1 MKGQLLRKRGLM
13 ESDFI
18 YVIPA
23 GIFMLAMLIR
33 RPMFEY
39 RGEIKERRVKSRRAD
54 RRMTSFRRRSCDL
67 EDEVEEKREVED
79 RRDITKE
86 KRRRDRRALERIK
99 RL

>member
-13 ESDFI
+13 ESEFI

-33 RPMFEY
+33 RPLFVY
-39 RGEIKERRVKSRRAD
+39 TGEIKERRMNVRRAD
-54 RRMTSFRRRSCDL
+54 RRMMSFRRKACAL

-79 RRDITKE
+79 RRDTTKE